1 MDDGK
6 ILLILLSPRFEEAS
20 RLIGALILTQL
31 QTAAFSRSDTPE
43 ERRRPFMLF
52 IDEFQRWDFGAMAVF
67 IHEARK
73 WKIASCFAFQTL
85 QALSDANRAAVL
97 ACGNLMVFRVSG
109 LDAPVLARQFDATPV
124 PQNIGV
130 QLEPIHVPVADCIDH
145 LVRYGHS
152 DPRVARFGQGIL
164 RNFEHFMREPA
175 PVAYYRLNMGGMI
188 ALSSGVL
195 FWSPALAHL
204 LRMPL
209 RMCLRPALKSC
220 QKGFHEKFALGA
232 QRR

>member
-1 MDDGK
+1 VVAHGDRGQLIESTLNKFRAYSTDPLLRNILGQSETSLSFRRLMDDGK

-67 IHEARK
+67 IQEARK

-175 PVAYYRLNMGGMI
+175 PVAYY
-188 ALSSGVL
+188 AS
-195 FWSPALAHL
+195 
-204 LRMPL
+204 
-209 RMCLRPALKSC
+209 
-220 QKGFHEKFALGA
+220 E
-232 QRR
+232 